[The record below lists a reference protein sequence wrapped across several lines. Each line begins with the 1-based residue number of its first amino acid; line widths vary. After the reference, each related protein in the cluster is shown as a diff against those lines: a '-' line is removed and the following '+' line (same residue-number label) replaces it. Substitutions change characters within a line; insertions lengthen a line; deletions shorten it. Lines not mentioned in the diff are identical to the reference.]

1 MRSQSC
7 GPFSVQ
13 ERDHSA
19 RDRGEMKIRVSLC
32 VAVVVSALAWPAH
45 SAGTAWIE
53 SASDSQAVAPEPDSG
68 STGHESNPASGPS
81 ELTPVSGEGSL
92 AQVRLANELL
102 YSDLQSFVCNERIDR
117 YRGALGGVEGR
128 RIDTVLT
135 KVSFENGVEHYTDIR
150 QNNRSLA
157 RISSIS
163 GAWSEGEFGTL
174 LRQTQALL
182 GSQLVLFQATT
193 ELNGVAAILYRF
205 EVSEQDSPWDLEV
218 EVSHY
223 HLPFRT
229 DVWVSQSSGQILKIE
244 RISTAIPS
252 ETRIS
257 EVRWSVSLDMVEL
270 NGKNWLLPSAGEYEV
285 RYEESNRR
293 EWNLMSFSDYR
304 RYGSEVA
311 LRFESK

>member
-1 MRSQSC
+1 
-7 GPFSVQ
+7 
-13 ERDHSA
+13 
-19 RDRGEMKIRVSLC
+19 MKIRVSFC
-32 VAVVVSALAWPAH
+32 VAVVLSALAWPVH
-45 SAGTAWIE
+45 SAGAAWIE
-53 SASDSQAVAPEPDSG
+53 SGSDSQAVAPEPDSG

-81 ELTPVSGEGSL
+81 ELPRVSGEGSL

-102 YSDLQSFVCNERIDR
+102 YSDLQSFVCNERMDR

-135 KVSFENGVEHYTDIR
+135 KVSFENGIERYTDIR

-157 RISSIS
+157 SISSIS

-182 GSQLVLFQATT
+182 GSQVVLFQAKT
-193 ELNGVAAILYRF
+193 ELNGAAALLYRF

-218 EVSHY
+218 EASHY

-244 RISTAIPS
+244 RTSTAIPL

-257 EVRWSVSLDMVEL
+257 EVRWSVTLDKVEL
-270 NGKNWLLPSAGEYEV
+270 NGKSWLLPSAGEYEV

-293 EWNLMSFSDYR
+293 EWNLMSFSDYH